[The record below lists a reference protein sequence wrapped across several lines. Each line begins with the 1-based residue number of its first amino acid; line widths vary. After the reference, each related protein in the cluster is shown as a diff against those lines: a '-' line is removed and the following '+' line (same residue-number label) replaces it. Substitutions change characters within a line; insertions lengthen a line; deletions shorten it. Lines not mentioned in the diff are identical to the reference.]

1 MYSECMSEAIAQP
14 APPIS
19 TDIVIPSREM
29 SKSVQTLPEF
39 LREEAIHI
47 VRTGKSF
54 HYDRKHL
61 QNGLIHLSF
70 FAGVLPLAHIV
81 IPLIAWKIQKNHKDD
96 AFAEDAMKA
105 FNFQLTCTIY
115 MIIFVLLTTAIGLMS
130 FPFIKELSGVAAS
143 EKETPLTVM
152 IPTVLM
158 PALSIYICVWA
169 FFTCKVAY
177 ERLRG
182 KPAHYPTSI
191 SFLSLDK

>member
-1 MYSECMSEAIAQP
+1 MSDAIAQP

-19 TDIVIPSREM
+19 SDIVIPTREM

-39 LREEAIHI
+39 LREEALHI

-54 HYDRKHL
+54 HFDRKHL
-61 QNGLIHLSF
+61 YNGLIHLSF
-70 FAGVLPLAHIV
+70 FVGGIVPFAHII
-81 IPLIAWKIQKNHKDD
+81 IPFIVWKIRTNHKDD
-96 AFAEDAMKA
+96 AIAEDAMKA

-115 MIIFVLLTTAIGLMS
+115 IIIFVLLTTGIGLMS